1 MPHRPPLNMSHPPRR
16 FATELAVIGS
26 GFAGLAATVFAV
38 NRRITTALA
47 GNTGALA
54 YTTGYLDLL
63 GRLEASSV
71 AVTDPWQA
79 LAQLRQQQ
87 PLHPLSRIAPAD
99 IRRAFDEFTGFLG
112 DNGLAY
118 RHAAAHNI
126 TALTPAGTLKQT
138 LCVPATMAA
147 GPEALAAQVPC
158 VIVDFEGLKGFSAAE
173 LVANLGARWPGL
185 RARRLAFPDMPRGE
199 VYAEVMARSLEVA
212 ATREKLAVALKE
224 AAGPAR
230 VIGLPAILGMHRPD
244 AVHADLAQR
253 TGLSIFE
260 IPTMPPS
267 VAGVRL
273 REWLEQTLPAK
284 GVTLIPQQK
293 VTTLELDADGASLM
307 LRDSFGP
314 IHIRARA
321 VILATGRF
329 LSGGLQAHPDAIR
342 EPLLG
347 LPVTQPEGRAAWYR
361 ERYTDVRG
369 HPIHRAG
376 IETDAESR
384 PLGPD
389 GQPRSPRLFAAG
401 TILAHQDWIRSRS
414 GAGIAIASA
423 YQAVLAA
430 QALLRAPSTQPM

>member
-1 MPHRPPLNMSHPPRR
+1 MNPAPRCI
-16 FATELAVIGS
+16 ATQLAVIGS
-26 GFAGLAATVFAV
+26 GFAGLAATVFAI
-38 NRRITTALA
+38 NRHITTTLA

-71 AVTDPWQA
+71 VVTDPWQA
-79 LAQLRQQQ
+79 LEQLRQTE
-87 PLHPLSRIAPAD
+87 PAHPLSRIAPAD
-99 IRRAFDEFTGFLG
+99 IRLAIDEFTGFLG
-112 DNGLAY
+112 DHGMAY
-118 RHAAAHNI
+118 SRAAAHNV

-147 GPEALAAQVPC
+147 GPQALAAQVPC

-173 LVANLGARWPGL
+173 IVANLGARWPGL
-185 RARRLAFPDMPRGE
+185 SARRLAFPDMPRGE

-212 ATREKLAVALKE
+212 ATREKLALALKGI
-224 AAGPAR
+224 AGPAQ

-244 AVHADLAQR
+244 QVHADLEQR

-273 REWLEQTLPAK
+273 REWLEQTLPGK

-293 VTTLELDADGASLM
+293 VTALSLAVDGATLD

-314 IHIRARA
+314 IRIQARA

-347 LPVTQPEGRAAWYR
+347 LPVTQAAGRADWYR

-389 GQPRSPRLFAAG
+389 GRPCSQRLFAAG

-414 GAGIAIASA
+414 GAGIAIATA
-423 YQAVLAA
+423 YQAVQAA
-430 QALLRAPSTQPM
+430 QRALRAPSGQPA

>member
-1 MPHRPPLNMSHPPRR
+1 MHPPPRR
-16 FATELAVIGS
+16 IATQLAVIGS
-26 GFAGLAATVFAV
+26 GFAGLAATVFAI
-38 NRRITTALA
+38 NRHITTTLA

-71 AVTDPWQA
+71 AVIDPWQA
-79 LAQLRQQQ
+79 LEHLRQTQ
-87 PLHPLSRIAPAD
+87 PAHPLSRIAPTD
-99 IRRAFDEFTGFLG
+99 IRLAIDEFTGFLG
-112 DNGLAY
+112 ANGIAY
-118 RHAAAHNI
+118 SRAAAHNI

-147 GPEALAAQVPC
+147 GPLALAAQVPC

-173 LVANLGARWPGL
+173 VVANLGPHWPSL
-185 RARRLAFPDMPRGE
+185 SARRLAFPDMPRGE

-212 ATREKLAVALKE
+212 ATREKLAQALK
-224 AAGPAR
+224 AVAGPAR

-244 AVHADLAQR
+244 QVHADLEQR
-253 TGLSIFE
+253 SGLSIFE

-273 REWLEQTLPAK
+273 REWLEQTLPGK

-293 VTTLELDADGASLM
+293 VTALSLADDGATLD

-314 IHIRARA
+314 IRIQARA

-347 LPVTQPEGRAAWYR
+347 LPVTQPAGRADWYR

-376 IETDAESR
+376 IETDAEWR

-389 GQPRSPRLFAAG
+389 GRPCSPRLFAAG

-414 GAGIAIASA
+414 GAGIAIATA

-430 QALLRAPSTQPM
+430 HRALREPSEQTA